1 MSRKENIRIFFEEEI
16 MNLPTNVNN
25 IGWVRVSDTLKVVD
39 KFIEEQKV
47 ALPSYVRS
55 FIQEMKEKNM
65 AIDDAINAIQYN
77 IVSESK
83 KQLREWFT
91 QEGTDNKERFVQ
103 GWVNGSCE
111 EKNPVAYLTLQ
122 YPDGTKKRLLIS
134 ETTADTILENMGESR

>member
-1 MSRKENIRIFFEEEI
+1 MNVRTKMMQFFEEK
-16 MNLPTNVNN
+16 LKTNPKDDS
-25 IGWVRVSDTLKVVD
+25 ISIRVYILDIVD
-39 KFIEEQKV
+39 EYAEQQKA
-47 ALPSYVRS
+47 ALPSYVRN

-103 GWVNGSCE
+103 GWVNGSRE
-111 EKNPVAYLTLQ
+111 EKNPVAYLTVQ

-134 ETTADTILENMGESR
+134 EKTADTILENMGESR